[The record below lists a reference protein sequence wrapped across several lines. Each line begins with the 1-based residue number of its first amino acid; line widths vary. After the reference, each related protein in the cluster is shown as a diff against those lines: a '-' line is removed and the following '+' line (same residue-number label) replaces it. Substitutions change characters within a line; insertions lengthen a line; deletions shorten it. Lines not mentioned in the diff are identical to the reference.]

1 MILHCKIW
9 VLTKFAHDIVCTLYI
24 LLFRSA
30 CGKATYDDELWFH
43 HSFFRF
49 IQKSHNVTNVCL
61 KSFFNKQNLIQQWTV
76 MTSVK
81 EWTLLFDLNT
91 QVHLMVLTVSWKHVS
106 EMYYPG
112 SEKKKSVITE
122 LLNQAIYLLSSETH
136 QLGSIHDYG

>member
-1 MILHCKIW
+1 
-9 VLTKFAHDIVCTLYI
+9 
-24 LLFRSA
+24 
-30 CGKATYDDELWFH
+30 
-43 HSFFRF
+43 
-49 IQKSHNVTNVCL
+49 
-61 KSFFNKQNLIQQWTV
+61 

-112 SEKKKSVITE
+112 SKKSVITE

-136 QLGSIHDYG
+136 QLGSIQDYG